1 MRNRNNIV
9 EIKNLKQF
17 KVLLDRLVED
27 DTIEF
32 KTRDGKQLTFY
43 GIVMPGIVVSETKRE
58 VIKQSIVFTEN

>member
-1 MRNRNNIV
+1 MRHNIV